1 MKNKALLIIDM
12 QTGNFSDLDPI
23 YKGDE
28 LLNKVKRLIEKA
40 HSEKLLV
47 IFIQNNGG
55 VGDPDEYG
63 TPGWAIHSSISPIK
77 DDFIIQKHSP
87 DSFYDTILHGELQNY
102 NIEELYIAGLQTE
115 VCIDTTCRRAFSL
128 GYKITLVEDAHST
141 CDSSFLKAQQII
153 IHHNLVLGDWFVN
166 LKKEEEIEF

>member
-28 LLNKVKRLIEKA
+28 LLNKVKRLIDKA
-40 HSEKLLV
+40 HSKEKLV

-77 DDFIIQKHSP
+77 GDLIIQKHSP
-87 DSFYDTILHGELQNY
+87 DSFHDTILHGDLQNY
-102 NIEELYIAGLQTE
+102 DIEELFIVGLQTE

-153 IHHNLVLGDWFVN
+153 VHHNLVLGDWFVN